1 MASKGRGKDK
11 KASKKEKVVEEPPP
25 PVDDKKEQEAEEN
38 GDEKPA
44 EEQSA
49 EEQEPPKQPTPPPEP
64 DEPSLAHLIVEHY
77 EGETVRGLYD
87 GEGAAYFCGGH
98 VYKGQFYKGM
108 MHGRGS
114 YTWADGVVYE
124 GDFTNNEITGKG
136 LYRWPDSSTYEGEVS
151 NGKRHGHGTFRC
163 MASPASYTGQWNMG
177 QRHGTGIIRYDTDG
191 LSFYE
196 GDWVNNKR
204 HGYGVRRY
212 RSGNVYE
219 GEWANNNR
227 HGQGIM
233 RWVDL
238 NQTYNG
244 QWENGVQNGHGEHT
258 WYIRRLP
265 GSQYPMR
272 NQYIGDFLYGKR
284 HGYGVILYANGSK
297 YEGDW
302 LDDKKSGRGV
312 FTFKNG
318 RIFEGIFVEDRMAD
332 YPEFAMDGTVTP
344 DISEIRTRT
353 PDPAGPTAGNLTSRS
368 NDSRNTL
375 GPSLTLEIDHLLKQ
389 CTDSE
394 KEDELQQ
401 VMYVVLRHVTVL
413 KKTYNFY
420 SSLGHDAS
428 PDNTFIMTKLQFWRM
443 LKDCRFHCLDTT
455 LAGIDRILAVD
466 KESADIHSPLDKL
479 LMREYLSHLITLSF
493 HLYQEDCQEKE
504 PSIIAWCFDH
514 AIRENIIPYGCDVQG
529 NFLYDP
535 ARAINALGYM
545 DKCWQV
551 YKSVCKPSKSP
562 PHDHTL
568 KMRDFLFMIKDY
580 RLINERLTAKRILQV
595 LSADDPA
602 AYDSETCNLELEMT
616 FLDFFEALIGCA
628 MIFVTEEVVKDPNT
642 PRPSTVVSHTQTSYS
657 TVSRATT
664 SRASQNPESED
675 PGSQGPHSSHH
686 GSVLDASGS
695 PRANNGSSSAVTR
708 KESVVDALTVKQE
721 GAESGVHESIQ
732 GDESQGPEG
741 KNEKSES
748 GTETK
753 ALSVHSGIGENRG
766 VDDQSPPTQG
776 PHLLQS
782 MLSMGGD
789 DIPET
794 EVPGEEE
801 MDDATRD
808 FNFWTHQINIFFIK
822 KLFPAYEHEQDVH
835 VLAEKVH
842 HEMQLAEAEK
852 QEKLK
857 VPSAT
862 TTHSINKMA
871 DSSESGDMGQRQVT
885 EGTTGVKVE
894 ETKSEVSLSKGR

>member
-124 GDFTNNEITGKG
+124 GDFTNNEIMGKG

-368 NDSRNTL
+368 DDSRNTL

-428 PDNTFIMTKLQFWRM
+428 PDNTFIMTK
-443 LKDCRFHCLDTT
+443 
-455 LAGIDRILAVD
+455 
-466 KESADIHSPLDKL
+466 
-479 LMREYLSHLITLSF
+479 
-493 HLYQEDCQEKE
+493 
-504 PSIIAWCFDH
+504 
-514 AIRENIIPYGCDVQG
+514 
-529 NFLYDP
+529 
-535 ARAINALGYM
+535 
-545 DKCWQV
+545 
-551 YKSVCKPSKSP
+551 
-562 PHDHTL
+562 
-568 KMRDFLFMIKDY
+568 
-580 RLINERLTAKRILQV
+580 LQV

>member
-1 MASKGRGKDK
+1 
-11 KASKKEKVVEEPPP
+11 
-25 PVDDKKEQEAEEN
+25 
-38 GDEKPA
+38 
-44 EEQSA
+44 
-49 EEQEPPKQPTPPPEP
+49 
-64 DEPSLAHLIVEHY
+64 
-77 EGETVRGLYD
+77 
-87 GEGAAYFCGGH
+87 
-98 VYKGQFYKGM
+98 
-108 MHGRGS
+108 MHGRGT
-114 YTWADGVVYE
+114 YTWSDGVVYE

-136 LYRWPDSSTYEGEVS
+136 LYHWPDSSTYEGEVL

-163 MASPASYTGQWNMG
+163 MASPASYTGQWKMG

-196 GDWVNNKR
+196 GDWMSNKR

-244 QWENGVQNGHGEHT
+244 QWEKGVQNGHGDHT

-272 NQYIGDFLYGKR
+272 NQYIGDFLYGRR

-302 LDDKKSGRGV
+302 LDDKKSGRGI

-332 YPEFAMDGTVTP
+332 YPEFVMDGTVTP

-353 PDPAGPTAGNLTSRS
+353 PDPAGPNAGNLTSRS
-368 NDSRNTL
+368 DDSHNTL
-375 GPSLTLEIDHLLKQ
+375 GPSLTLDIDHLLNQ

-401 VMYVVLRHVTVL
+401 VMFVVLRHVTVL

-443 LKDCRFHCLDTT
+443 LKDCRFHFLDTT
-455 LAGIDRILAVD
+455 LAEIDRILAVD
-466 KESADIHSPLDKL
+466 KGATEIHSPLDKL
-479 LMREYLSHLITLSF
+479 LMREYLNHLITLSY
-493 HLYQEDCQEKE
+493 HLYLEDCQESE
-504 PSIIAWCFDH
+504 QSTIAWCFDH

-529 NFLYDP
+529 NFLYEP
-535 ARAINALGYM
+535 TRAINALGYM

-551 YKSVCKPSKSP
+551 YKSICTPSKFP

-568 KMRDFLFMIKDY
+568 KMRDFLFMLKDY
-580 RLINERLTAKRILQV
+580 RLINERLTSRRILEV

-616 FLDFFEALIGCA
+616 FLDFFESLIGCA

-642 PRPSTVVSHTQTSYS
+642 PRPSTVASHTQTTFS
-657 TVSRATT
+657 TTSRATT
-664 SRASQNPESED
+664 SR
-675 PGSQGPHSSHH
+675 GSQKSLPNWLFDSNLGYFCDILISRTLRVKILAVKALLPLTT
-686 GSVLDASGS
+686 VASLREGH
-695 PRANNGSSSAVTR
+695 PGVTMDPCQQSK
-708 KESVVDALTVKQE
+708 KESLGDAPAAAKQE
-721 GAESGVHESIQ
+721 GTESGVHESLQ
-732 GDESQGPEG
+732 GDDSHIVDG
-741 KNEKSES
+741 KNEKSETD
-748 GTETK
+748 TEAK
-753 ALSVHSGIGENRG
+753 AASIHSGSGSNQGG
-766 VDDQSPPTQG
+766 VDGGQQPLTQE

-782 MLSMGGD
+782 MLSMGGEEAP
-789 DIPET
+789 IA
-794 EVPGEEE
+794 EVSGEEE
-801 MDDATRD
+801 MDEATRD

-822 KLFPAYEHEQDVH
+822 KLFPAYEHMQDV
-835 VLAEKVH
+835 LALGAKIQLEK
-842 HEMQLAEAEK
+842 QLAEADKMEK
-852 QEKLK
+852 MKMKSGSAVSSVVKKIGETHDGPLDQEW
-857 VPSAT
+857 
-862 TTHSINKMA
+862 N
-871 DSSESGDMGQRQVT
+871 T
-885 EGTTGVKVE
+885 EGSAGVKVE
-894 ETKSEVSLSKGR
+894 DSRSEVSLTKGR